1 MSRSPPGSSVEDK
14 TFFLEYRCHP
24 ELRVP
29 PLPTSPP
36 GKPGSI
42 TAPDTASFSAA
53 SSPTACEPRRIVLS
67 TESPAALKVG
77 TQQLIPK
84 SLAVSTKTKNP
95 SRHQSFGAAGLS
107 KEPLCPDP
115 KRASAPSISLEAE
128 VEDDYGGALK
138 RNLRNMSYRAA
149 MRGLGA
155 EPEPVNAATSL
166 RPVPEEG
173 SALPARSPG
182 RNKVGCEGIALV
194 RGTSPALPG
203 DEPLPGI
210 CRAFFFCNFRCGG
223 RQRGPQEGQCGGE
236 AGLRR
241 CPGLTVLASACVT
254 GPEVRSAFPEAAHA
268 ACVVAALVVSVLVP
282 CAAIMSRSPPGSS
295 VEDKT
300 FFLEYRCHPELRVP
314 PLPTSPPGKPGS
326 ITAPDTASFSA
337 ASSPTACEPRRI
349 VLSTE
354 SPAALKVGTQ
364 QLIPKSLAVSTKTK
378 NPSRHQSFGAAGL
391 SKEPLC
397 PDPKRASAPSISLEA
412 EVEDDYGGALKRNLR
427 NMSYRAAMRGLGA
440 EPEPV
445 NAATSLRPVPEEGS
459 ALPARSP
466 GRNKAMFEIIT
477 SEYSYGHSLNVLV
490 HHFMASEELKD
501 TMTQMEHHHLF
512 SNISDILA
520 VSTSFFKD
528 LEKRHQENLLMP
540 DISDIVEEH
549 ASNHFNPYVS
559 YCSNEVYQQRTLQK
573 LLATNPTF
581 KEALKQ
587 IERKP
592 ECGGLPMISFLILPM
607 QRVTRLPL
615 LLDTLCQKTKACTAA
630 YGAATRALKAISKLV
645 KNCNEG
651 ARAMERTEQ
660 MYTLQKQLEFGK
672 MKPFPLI
679 SASRWLLKRG
689 ELYQLLSEEAGIF
702 RKGSGRVCYLFL
714 FNDVLIITKKKSEES
729 YTVMNYAT
737 LDQITVEKIE
747 NMDPP
752 SPPPGKA
759 GTSGTAR
766 SAASGHL
773 FRVLMEKN
781 SESRREEIVLS
792 AETLSDRARWIAALM
807 HREKE
812 KPDTVPK
819 GDLSQ
824 VEITRAYLARQTD
837 EISLQ
842 QADVVLVLGG
852 EDGWLWGERLRDG
865 ERGWF
870 PQSCARQITNRMAVE
885 CNVRRMERLRIETDV

>member
-1 MSRSPPGSSVEDK
+1 
-14 TFFLEYRCHP
+14 
-24 ELRVP
+24 
-29 PLPTSPP
+29 
-36 GKPGSI
+36 
-42 TAPDTASFSAA
+42 
-53 SSPTACEPRRIVLS
+53 
-67 TESPAALKVG
+67 
-77 TQQLIPK
+77 
-84 SLAVSTKTKNP
+84 
-95 SRHQSFGAAGLS
+95 
-107 KEPLCPDP
+107 
-115 KRASAPSISLEAE
+115 
-128 VEDDYGGALK
+128 
-138 RNLRNMSYRAA
+138 
-149 MRGLGA
+149 
-155 EPEPVNAATSL
+155 
-166 RPVPEEG
+166 
-173 SALPARSPG
+173 
-182 RNKVGCEGIALV
+182 
-194 RGTSPALPG
+194 
-203 DEPLPGI
+203 
-210 CRAFFFCNFRCGG
+210 
-223 RQRGPQEGQCGGE
+223 
-236 AGLRR
+236 
-241 CPGLTVLASACVT
+241 
-254 GPEVRSAFPEAAHA
+254 
-268 ACVVAALVVSVLVP
+268 
-282 CAAIMSRSPPGSS
+282 
-295 VEDKT
+295 
-300 FFLEYRCHPELRVP
+300 
-314 PLPTSPPGKPGS
+314 
-326 ITAPDTASFSA
+326 
-337 ASSPTACEPRRI
+337 
-349 VLSTE
+349 
-354 SPAALKVGTQ
+354 
-364 QLIPKSLAVSTKTK
+364 
-378 NPSRHQSFGAAGL
+378 
-391 SKEPLC
+391 
-397 PDPKRASAPSISLEA
+397 
-412 EVEDDYGGALKRNLR
+412 
-427 NMSYRAAMRGLGA
+427 
-440 EPEPV
+440 
-445 NAATSLRPVPEEGS
+445 
-459 ALPARSP
+459 
-466 GRNKAMFEIIT
+466 MFEIIT
-477 SEYSYGHSLNVLV
+477 SEYSYMHSLSVLV
-490 HHFMASEELKD
+490 CHFMRSEELKE
-501 TMTQMEHHHLF
+501 TMTQTEHHHLF
-512 SNISDILA
+512 SNIGDILA
-520 VSTSFFKD
+520 VSTSFFED

-747 NMDPP
+747 NADPP
-752 SPPPGKA
+752 SPPPGKT

-766 SAASGHL
+766 SAVSGHL

-781 SESRREEIVLS
+781 SEGKREEIVLS

-812 KPDTVPK
+812 KPDTTPK

-824 VEITRAYLARQTD
+824 VEITRAYLAKQTD

-842 QADVVLVLGG
+842 QADVVLVLGE
-852 EDGWLWGERLRDG
+852 EDGWCWGERLRDG

>member
-1 MSRSPPGSSVEDK
+1 
-14 TFFLEYRCHP
+14 
-24 ELRVP
+24 
-29 PLPTSPP
+29 
-36 GKPGSI
+36 
-42 TAPDTASFSAA
+42 
-53 SSPTACEPRRIVLS
+53 EPRRVVLS

-84 SLAVSTKTKNP
+84 SLAVSTKTKSP
-95 SRHQSFGAAGLS
+95 SRHQSFGAAS
-107 KEPLCPDP
+107 KEPPCPNP

-149 MRGLGA
+149 MKGLGA
-155 EPEPVNAATSL
+155 EPEAANAAASL
-166 RPVPEEG
+166 KPVPEEG

-182 RNKVGCEGIALV
+182 RNKRTFGRKRVQKRSGSFKDQPRLYQEIRE
-194 RGTSPALPG
+194 RGLNSVSHESDEDLLEETIPEEPSPTDTAIVVQSYRPAQATWSQL
-203 DEPLPGI
+203 
-210 CRAFFFCNFRCGG
+210 
-223 RQRGPQEGQCGGE
+223 
-236 AGLRR
+236 
-241 CPGLTVLASACVT
+241 
-254 GPEVRSAFPEAAHA
+254 PEVRDAGI
-268 ACVVAALVVSVLVP
+268 L
-282 CAAIMSRSPPGSS
+282 G
-295 VEDKT
+295 
-300 FFLEYRCHPELRVP
+300 
-314 PLPTSPPGKPGS
+314 
-326 ITAPDTASFSA
+326 
-337 ASSPTACEPRRI
+337 RI
-349 VLSTE
+349 S
-354 SPAALKVGTQ
+354 
-364 QLIPKSLAVSTKTK
+364 
-378 NPSRHQSFGAAGL
+378 
-391 SKEPLC
+391 
-397 PDPKRASAPSISLEA
+397 
-412 EVEDDYGGALKRNLR
+412 
-427 NMSYRAAMRGLGA
+427 
-440 EPEPV
+440 
-445 NAATSLRPVPEEGS
+445 PEE
-459 ALPARSP
+459 RK
-466 GRNKAMFEIIT
+466 RQEAMFEIIT
-477 SEYSYGHSLNVLV
+477 SEYSYMHSLSVLV
-490 HHFMASEELKD
+490 CHFMRSEELKE
-501 TMTQMEHHHLF
+501 TMTQTEHHHLF
-512 SNISDILA
+512 SNVGDILA
-520 VSTSFFKD
+520 VSTRRVFFED
-528 LEKRHQENLLMP
+528 LEKRHQENLLIP

-573 LLATNPTF
+573 LLATNSTF

-737 LDQITVEKIE
+737 LDQVRVEKIE
-747 NMDPP
+747 SMDPP

-759 GTSGTAR
+759 GTSGAAR
-766 SAASGHL
+766 GTASGHL
-773 FRVLMEKN
+773 FRVVMEKN
-781 SESRREEIVLS
+781 SESRQEEIVLS

-807 HREKE
+807 HREQE
-812 KPDTVPK
+812 KLDATPK

-824 VEITRAYLARQTD
+824 VEITRAYLAKETD

-852 EDGWLWGERLRDG
+852 EDGWCWGERLRDG

-870 PQSCARQITNRMAVE
+870 PQSCARRITSRAAVE

>member
-1 MSRSPPGSSVEDK
+1 M
-14 TFFLEYRCHP
+14 
-24 ELRVP
+24 
-29 PLPTSPP
+29 
-36 GKPGSI
+36 
-42 TAPDTASFSAA
+42 
-53 SSPTACEPRRIVLS
+53 
-67 TESPAALKVG
+67 
-77 TQQLIPK
+77 
-84 SLAVSTKTKNP
+84 
-95 SRHQSFGAAGLS
+95 
-107 KEPLCPDP
+107 
-115 KRASAPSISLEAE
+115 SAPSRGGAE
-128 VEDDYGGALK
+128 VP
-138 RNLRNMSYRAA
+138 AA
-149 MRGLGA
+149 
-155 EPEPVNAATSL
+155 E
-166 RPVPEEG
+166 
-173 SALPARSPG
+173 
-182 RNKVGCEGIALV
+182 
-194 RGTSPALPG
+194 
-203 DEPLPGI
+203 
-210 CRAFFFCNFRCGG
+210 
-223 RQRGPQEGQCGGE
+223 Q
-236 AGLRR
+236 
-241 CPGLTVLASACVT
+241 
-254 GPEVRSAFPEAAHA
+254 RSAAPRR
-268 ACVVAALVVSVLVP
+268 VLVP

-295 VEDKT
+295 VDDKT
-300 FFLEYRCHPELRVP
+300 FPLEYRCHPELRVP
-314 PLPTSPPGKPGS
+314 PSPSSPPGKDGS
-326 ITAPDTASFSA
+326 VTALDKASFSA
-337 ASSPTACEPRRI
+337 TSSPTAAEPRRV

-354 SPAALKVGTQ
+354 SAAALKVGTQ
-364 QLIPKSLAVSTKTK
+364 QMIPRSLAVSTRTK
-378 NPSRHQSFGAAGL
+378 NPSRPQSFGAAGL

-397 PDPKRASAPSISLEA
+397 PNPKRASVPSTPLEA
-412 EVEDDYGGALKRNLR
+412 EVEEDYGGGLKRNLR
-427 NMSYRAAMRGLGA
+427 NMSYRAAMKGLGA

-445 NAATSLRPVPEEGS
+445 NAVTSLKPVPEEGS
-459 ALPARSP
+459 APPARSP
-466 GRNKAMFEIIT
+466 GRNKRTFGRKRVQKRGGSFKDQPRLYQEIRERGLNSVSQESDEDLLEEPVAEEQSPPDAAIVVRSYRPAQVTWSQLPEVLEAGFLEKVPAAERRRQEAMFEIIT
-477 SEYSYGHSLNVLV
+477 SEYSYMHSLSVLV
-490 HHFMASEELKD
+490 CHFMRSEELRE
-501 TMTQMEHHHLF
+501 TMTQTEHHHLF
-512 SNISDILA
+512 SNIGDVLA
-520 VSTSFFKD
+520 VSTSFFED
-528 LEKRHQENLLMP
+528 LEKRHQENLLIP

-549 ASNHFNPYVS
+549 ASNHFSPYVS

-737 LDQITVEKIE
+737 LDQVTVEKIE
-747 NMDPP
+747 NTDPP

-766 SAASGHL
+766 SAVSGHL
-773 FRVLMEKN
+773 FRVVMEKN

-812 KPDTVPK
+812 KPDTTPK

-824 VEITRAYLARQTD
+824 VEITRAYMAKQTD

-852 EDGWLWGERLRDG
+852 EDGWCWGERLRDG

-870 PQSCARQITNRMAVE
+870 PQSCARQITNRTAVE